1 MLEDTQLCGMCKRQL
16 VRIQFTLNGHE
27 AEVRSCG
34 LCDTRALSIDGVPVT
49 KDDLLAGMSK
59 GAWVPP
65 TSSDDESYMDE
76 FGGGSLP
83 EPGPVEKRRF
93 GRRKDDQS

>member
-1 MLEDTQLCGMCKRQL
+1 MEMIEIGRGSIVLEDTQLCGVCKRQL

-65 TSSDDESYMDE
+65 TSSDDEPAPASRELLAD
-76 FGGGSLP
+76 
-83 EPGPVEKRRF
+83 R
-93 GRRKDDQS
+93 QT